1 MVYVHC
7 TPNAD
12 GSNSESGRQ
21 ADADEARAQAL
32 DLSAFC
38 CVCEWTTCSDWGVA
52 NYSAAS
58 RGASGLSGFGIGST
72 KKFSR
77 SSSSSTSST
86 STVPSMVFQV
96 ECRSGSRAVSSLAS
110 VGSIASDRFGSVIA
124 SSSTATLAKSMPP
137 GTHRFQRGGS
147 IMSTE
152 DGARATPEQMQRQ
165 HIFVVNGSADFLD
178 VVREL
183 LQDEQYN
190 VTTTNFVPHTFK
202 QIEIA
207 RPSLLIVD
215 LIHGEM
221 AGWDLLAEL
230 RREAATRD
238 IPVILVS
245 TSKQLL
251 EKAEA
256 ERVIWGGD
264 CSFLKPFRLDA
275 LLQAIQELIGPA

>member
-1 MVYVHC
+1 M
-7 TPNAD
+7 
-12 GSNSESGRQ
+12 S
-21 ADADEARAQAL
+21 
-32 DLSAFC
+32 
-38 CVCEWTTCSDWGVA
+38 SD
-52 NYSAAS
+52 
-58 RGASGLSGFGIGST
+58 
-72 KKFSR
+72 
-77 SSSSSTSST
+77 
-86 STVPSMVFQV
+86 
-96 ECRSGSRAVSSLAS
+96 
-110 VGSIASDRFGSVIA
+110 
-124 SSSTATLAKSMPP
+124 
-137 GTHRFQRGGS
+137 
-147 IMSTE
+147 

-165 HIFVVNGSADFLD
+165 HIFIVNGSPDFLD

-183 LQDEQYN
+183 LQDELYN
-190 VTTTNFVPHTFK
+190 VTTTNFVPHTFR
-202 QIEIA
+202 QIEAA

-221 AGWDLLAEL
+221 AGWDLLAQV

-264 CSFLKPFRLDA
+264 RYFLKPFSLDA

>member
-1 MVYVHC
+1 M
-7 TPNAD
+7 
-12 GSNSESGRQ
+12 
-21 ADADEARAQAL
+21 
-32 DLSAFC
+32 
-38 CVCEWTTCSDWGVA
+38 
-52 NYSAAS
+52 
-58 RGASGLSGFGIGST
+58 
-72 KKFSR
+72 
-77 SSSSSTSST
+77 
-86 STVPSMVFQV
+86 
-96 ECRSGSRAVSSLAS
+96 
-110 VGSIASDRFGSVIA
+110 
-124 SSSTATLAKSMPP
+124 
-137 GTHRFQRGGS
+137 GTD
-147 IMSTE
+147 

-178 VVREL
+178 IVREL

-190 VTTTNFVPHTFK
+190 VTTTNFVPLTFQ

-230 RREAATRD
+230 RDEAGTRD

-251 EKAEA
+251 EKAET
-256 ERVIWGGD
+256 ERVIWGRD
-264 CSFLKPFRLDA
+264 RYFLKPFSLDT